1 MWTSE
6 VEDLVLE
13 ADGLFF
19 EGAMAAGREREAQGL
34 SLPSSRSALKLWALA
49 TFLRDRNHVL
59 PKEAPETLPAEVVQN
74 HWELAIGALQCVVA
88 SGFTMRSKKTMN
100 TMNEAPPRR
109 NVRRTLTICM

>member
-19 EGAMAAGREREAQGL
+19 EGAMAAGRERVALGL
-34 SLPSSRSALKLWALA
+34 SPPSGRPALELWALA
-49 TFLRDRNHVL
+49 TFLRDRIHVL

-74 HWELAIGALQCVVA
+74 HWEDGALQCVVA
-88 SGFTMRSKKTMN
+88 SGLTMRSKKTMN

-109 NVRRTLTICM
+109 NVRRTL